1 MAPAM
6 DPKVAKA
13 LRVALGG
20 QSVKVALEQTGYPC
34 SKENL
39 RKHIRNHRAR
49 SSRPAEASAAKAK
62 ETRTKP
68 GAKRT
73 WRRNPRQVNADQCQ
87 DLAKKRKYNA
97 AFKEATTRYD
107 AEQRRTGDVK
117 RMSAPRVAREME
129 QKHDL
134 APGQIDDQRIRKAVG
149 AGMVGASPVT
159 KGPKV
164 YPKAVF

>member
-6 DPKVAKA
+6 DPKVTKA
-13 LRVALGG
+13 LRLALRG
-20 QSVKVALEQTGYPC
+20 QSAKVALEQTGYPC

-39 RKHIRNHRAR
+39 RKNIRNHRAR
-49 SSRPAEASAAKAK
+49 SSRPAEASAK

-73 WRRNPRQVNADQCQ
+73 WSRNPRQVNAHQCQ

-97 AFKEATTRYD
+97 AFKEATTLHD
-107 AEQRRTGDVK
+107 AEKRRTGDVK

-149 AGMVGASPVT
+149 AGMVGVLTPT
-159 KGPKV
+159 PRLE
-164 YPKAVF
+164 KAAQ